1 MYKGSMIYV
10 SPNSSNANNVFNV
23 NNNANVNNF
32 NANNGVGARPELY
45 LFCYFK
51 DKSLK
56 SIIIK
61 DKYYP
66 RYLYL
71 NIRLY
76 MRKSMLLNSI
86 NIVFDKHIH

>member
-1 MYKGSMIYV
+1 MYKGNMIYV

-23 NNNANVNNF
+23 NNNANVNNN
-32 NANNGVGARPELY
+32 NANNGFGARPELY

-71 NIRLY
+71 NIRQI
-76 MRKSMLLNSI
+76 SQ
-86 NIVFDKHIH
+86 

>member
-1 MYKGSMIYV
+1 MIYV

-23 NNNANVNNF
+23 GN
-32 NANNGVGARPELY
+32 NANNGFGARPELY